1 MYISLILL
9 LWPMLPR
16 LIELYLWYLW
26 LILHL
31 KYVLIVMKVS
41 IYLPSSQQT
50 VDAEF
55 HNGALILYVAM
66 YQVSATVV
74 KSLV

>member
-31 KYVLIVMKVS
+31 KYVFLIVIKVS
-41 IYLPSSQQT
+41 VYLPSSQQT

-55 HNGALILYVAM
+55 HNGLFC
-66 YQVSATVV
+66 T
-74 KSLV
+74 

>member
-16 LIELYLWYLW
+16 LIELYLWFLW

-31 KYVLIVMKVS
+31 KYVLIVITFPLLNKPLTQSFIMAYFVRSNVS
-41 IYLPSSQQT
+41 S
-50 VDAEF
+50 
-55 HNGALILYVAM
+55 
-66 YQVSATVV
+66 
-74 KSLV
+74 

>member
-31 KYVLIVMKVS
+31 KFVLIVIKVS
-41 IYLPSSQQT
+41 VYLSSSQQI

-55 HNGALILYVAM
+55 HNGLFC
-66 YQVSATVV
+66 T
-74 KSLV
+74 

>member
-1 MYISLILL
+1 MYMYMSLILL

-31 KYVLIVMKVS
+31 KFVLIVIKVS
-41 IYLPSSQQT
+41 VYLPSSQQI

-55 HNGALILYVAM
+55 HNGLFC
-66 YQVSATVV
+66 T
-74 KSLV
+74 